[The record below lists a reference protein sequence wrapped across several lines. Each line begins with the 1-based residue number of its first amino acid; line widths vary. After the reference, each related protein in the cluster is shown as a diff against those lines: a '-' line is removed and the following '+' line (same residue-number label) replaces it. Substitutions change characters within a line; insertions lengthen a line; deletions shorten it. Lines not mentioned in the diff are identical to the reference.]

1 MKSMEENDERKV
13 KETHETLGEGPSK
26 DVFSDSEGSDDF
38 SLEASWE
45 QETLRK
51 RIKNLQAMLILA
63 CGLFVGSLYVDG
75 AQFFSKAGFSSRAL
89 STADV
94 VSAAGKTWVAYD
106 QPIVRVTVL
115 SDESCS
121 ACQSDE
127 VLVWLRRV
135 MPTISVEELDVRK
148 DERAKEIVGANQI
161 ASVPAFLFSKD
172 VERLPAFGEASQLF
186 KKLENGS
193 YLLDSAQAGIPAGK
207 YLTLPSVDERDIKF
221 GSDEA
226 PVRIVEFT
234 DFQCPFCKSFHET
247 LRNTVKQYGDKVQY
261 VFKNYPLPIHANAES
276 AALAGEC
283 AHEQGKFSDY
293 ADILFGKQGEWEKLK
308 DPLQKFREYA
318 KTLKLDAKL
327 FGNCLDDKKYADR
340 VKTNMDEGK
349 SFNIGGTLG
358 TFVNG
363 TFLNAAVPA
372 SDVRSAI
379 DAALE
384 EGEGSDAKEKE

>member
-1 MKSMEENDERKV
+1 MEENDERKV
-13 KETHETLGEGPSK
+13 KETHETLGESPSK

-349 SFNIGGTLG
+349 SFNIGGTPG

-363 TFLNAAVPA
+363 TFLNGAVPA

>member
-1 MKSMEENDERKV
+1 MEENDERKV